1 MCPVAQPLNSPS
13 QLLKMNNPAK
23 GTIYIVDDDDA
34 FRDSLE
40 WLLSG
45 HRFEVHAFAS
55 GPSFLTHLRDK
66 PPAGAN
72 ARRCAILD
80 IRMPEMTG
88 LQVQERLQSTDATLP
103 IIFVTAHG
111 DVPMAVEAIK
121 RGAYDFIEKPF
132 QDAELIERVQQA
144 LGRSEAAHAKHSE
157 VAATRGL
164 IETLSARELQVM
176 DMVIEGKLN
185 KTIAYD
191 LDISIKTVEAHR
203 ARVMEKLGAKSL
215 AQLVVRVHEARTAK
229 D

>member
-1 MCPVAQPLNSPS
+1 MSSPS
-13 QLLKMNNPAK
+13 K

-40 WLLSG
+40 WLISG

-55 GPSFLTHLRDK
+55 GSAFLDELRRK
-66 PPAGAN
+66 PAAN
-72 ARRCAILD
+72 PEARRCVVLD
-80 IRMPEMTG
+80 IRMPDLTG
-88 LQVQERLQSTDATLP
+88 LQVQEALAAVDPTLP

-132 QDAELIERVQQA
+132 QDAALIERVVDA
-144 LGRSEAAHAKHSE
+144 MNRSEAALAKHCAVE
-157 VAATRGL
+157 ATRSL
-164 IETLSARELQVM
+164 IATLSARELQVM

-185 KTIAYD
+185 KTIAYE

-203 ARVMEKLGAKSL
+203 ARVMEKLGANSL

-229 D
+229 N